1 MRIFFFFARS
11 LARSFAH
18 ARTRFAALGQPIPT
32 ECSICMDT
40 LASEDPLCH
49 LSMLRC
55 THTFHWDCIDSWL
68 GGKTEKGTCPVCR
81 TWSI

>member
-1 MRIFFFFARS
+1 M
-11 LARSFAH
+11 
-18 ARTRFAALGQPIPT
+18 PT

-55 THTFHWDCIDSWL
+55 THAFHWDCIDSWL